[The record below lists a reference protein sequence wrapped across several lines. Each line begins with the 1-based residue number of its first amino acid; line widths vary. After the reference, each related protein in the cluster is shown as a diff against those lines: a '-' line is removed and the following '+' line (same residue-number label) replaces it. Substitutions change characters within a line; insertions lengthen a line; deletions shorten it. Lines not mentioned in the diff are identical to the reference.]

1 MADFTPITTSKGKF
15 LVGKVPDDAGSLRVL
30 SGLDAFIEYVTLPGM
45 YWTINLPLGFYTFLF
60 CTKEVTEQQAAGVVE
75 MDYFDGRGYMYANY
89 SIERKWSFGKTL
101 HRPTE
106 SLRTLLLV
114 HGLNPEDNFAFLKV
128 NE

>member
-60 CTKEVTEQQAAGVVE
+60 CTKEVTEQQAGEVVTD
-75 MDYFDGRGYMYANY
+75 MSMNKIDFSTGQ
-89 SIERKWSFGKTL
+89 
-101 HRPTE
+101 PT
-106 SLRTLLLV
+106 
-114 HGLNPEDNFAFLKV
+114 
-128 NE
+128 